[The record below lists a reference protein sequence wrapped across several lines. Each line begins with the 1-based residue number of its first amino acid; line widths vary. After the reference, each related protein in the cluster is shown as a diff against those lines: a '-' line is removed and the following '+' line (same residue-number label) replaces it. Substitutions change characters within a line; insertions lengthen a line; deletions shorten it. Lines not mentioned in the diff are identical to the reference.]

1 MIARLGKK
9 LDCSLIRQSFP
20 FSGLSRFAKS
30 GANLLMIKTPSVGL
44 DICQRSCSSMKIV
57 TKLRMSLI
65 MSMLNVFHAF
75 DI

>member
-30 GANLLMIKTPSVGL
+30 GANLVMIKTSNEGL
-44 DICQRSCSSMKIV
+44 DMCQRSCSSMKV
-57 TKLRMSLI
+57 MKLRMSLI
-65 MSMLNVFHAF
+65 MLMLNVFDAF